1 MSKNNKMSKK
11 NNEVF
16 YNRTTVDFHTFIDLV
31 TVFEPEH
38 LTDNYYEYRKML
50 IDIYHANDRILNIV
64 ELVRN
69 VEVDDGALLIDSYN
83 SLSAVIF
90 DNGTVKYVACY

>member
-1 MSKNNKMSKK
+1 MSKK
-11 NNEVF
+11 NNEII

-31 TVFEPEH
+31 TVFKPER

-50 IDIYHANDRILNIV
+50 IDIYHVNDKILNIV

-90 DNGTVKYVACY
+90 DDGSVRYVACY